1 MQSNH
6 DIYCASFVWDHSVL
20 FGIFLLDDN
29 VVLCTKLKIQKS
41 ISVQTTSNNPH
52 KNYFTAIW
60 KNTICEGE
68 VWQIKSTWHII
79 RDPPPSCLRLFF
91 ASHQTLG
98 KLRVQQIFI
107 HKVRLKLWGDTKV
120 LLLYRHFSNTSGQ
133 MLGQLTKSLSNLTRR
148 QFKYSFQ

>member
-20 FGIFLLDDN
+20 FGIFLLDYN

-41 ISVQTTSNNPH
+41 VSVQTTSNNPH

-91 ASHQTLG
+91 ASHQTLVSPHNFN
-98 KLRVQQIFI
+98 LT
-107 HKVRLKLWGDTKV
+107 LWMKICCTRSFPKV

-148 QFKYSFQ
+148 QLKYSFQ

>member
-79 RDPPPSCLRLFF
+79 RDPPPFLFAFIFCQSPDFGETSCAADLH
-91 ASHQTLG
+91 S
-98 KLRVQQIFI
+98 
-107 HKVRLKLWGDTKV
+107 
-120 LLLYRHFSNTSGQ
+120 
-133 MLGQLTKSLSNLTRR
+133 
-148 QFKYSFQ
+148 